1 MPNPF
6 IPIPYPCIHHPPPTT
21 HRLCASNGSNQ
32 GYKSFAHRTELLF
45 EDGVTAVVG
54 PNGSGK
60 SNIADALRWVLGETN
75 VRHLRG
81 KKSEDLIFAGSD
93 GRGQVGMAQVSLTLD
108 NSGGWYRPLR
118 PGAKA
123 DDRGEI
129 GESNPA
135 GERPVKLTDALLAH
149 AGRSDHHPPRLP

>member
-1 MPNPF
+1 M
-6 IPIPYPCIHHPPPTT
+6 
-21 HRLCASNGSNQ
+21 RLKRLEIQ

-45 EDGVTAVVG
+45 EDGITAVVG

-108 NSGGWYRPLR
+108 NSGGWFRPLR
-118 PGAKA
+118 LNGAKA
-123 DDRGEI
+123 EGQ
-129 GESNPA
+129 G
-135 GERPVKLTDALLAH
+135 
-149 AGRSDHHPPRLP
+149 